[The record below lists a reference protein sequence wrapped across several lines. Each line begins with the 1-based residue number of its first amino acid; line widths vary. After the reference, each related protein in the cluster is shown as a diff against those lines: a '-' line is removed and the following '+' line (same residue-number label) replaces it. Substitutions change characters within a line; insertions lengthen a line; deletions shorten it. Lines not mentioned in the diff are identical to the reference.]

1 MYDFQGQVCTT
12 KANGKKKTSM
22 KEAVMRMH
30 SFLMLKRNSF
40 VCTPNIKF
48 IFVTFKA
55 YKTDNYIHKRCVN
68 NYRVYSNGLILLFDV
83 RRGELQDEK
92 IS

>member
-1 MYDFQGQVCTT
+1 
-12 KANGKKKTSM
+12 
-22 KEAVMRMH
+22 MRMH

-92 IS
+92 IEYPYFALRSPKQLKR